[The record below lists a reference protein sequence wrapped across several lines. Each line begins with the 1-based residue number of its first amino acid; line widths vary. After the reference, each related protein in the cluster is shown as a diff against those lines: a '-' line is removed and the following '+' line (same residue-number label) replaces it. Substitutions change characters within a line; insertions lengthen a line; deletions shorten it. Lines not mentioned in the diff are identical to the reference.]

1 VPPPDRNTPA
11 EPNIGS
17 RSLLDVL
24 VAEDEPVSRHL
35 LEKSL
40 RQWGYHPIVCP
51 DGLEALGLLRS
62 ANAPRIAVLDWVM
75 PGMDGVDICRAIR
88 DNATA
93 TQPYLI
99 LLTARVRP
107 EDIVEG
113 LRAGADDYITKPV
126 DREEFEARLQ
136 VASRI
141 VGLQQR
147 LSDRVSEL
155 EEALTRVRQLHGLLP
170 ICAYCKRIRD
180 DQNYWNQVETYI
192 AEHTDVQ
199 FSHGI
204 CPSCFERV
212 MKDETPDTTPHE

>member
-1 VPPPDRNTPA
+1 MDPTTPNA
-11 EPNIGS
+11 STGTRPVI
-17 RSLLDVL
+17 DVL
-24 VAEDEPVSRHL
+24 VAEDEPVSRRL

-40 RQWGYHPIVCP
+40 LQWGYRPIVCP

-62 ANAPRIAVLDWVM
+62 PDAPRIAVLDWVM

-88 DNATA
+88 DSNTA
-93 TQPYLI
+93 NQPYLI

-107 EDIVEG
+107 EDIVQG

-136 VASRI
+136 VAARI

-147 LSDRVSEL
+147 LSDRVNEL
-155 EEALTRVRQLHGLLP
+155 EHALTRVRQLQGLLP

-180 DQNYWNQVETYI
+180 DQNYWNQVETYLV
-192 AEHTDVQ
+192 EHADVQ

-204 CPSCFERV
+204 CPSCLERV
-212 MKDETPDTTPHE
+212 IQDESPNTPSE

>member
-1 VPPPDRNTPA
+1 MPTPDHHTPL
-11 EPNIGS
+11 EPVSGS

-40 RQWGYHPIVCP
+40 RQWGYHPVVCP
-51 DGLEALGLLRS
+51 DGLEALAVLRS
-62 ANAPRIAVLDWVM
+62 DNAPRIAILDWVM

-99 LLTARVRP
+99 LLTARVRS
-107 EDIVEG
+107 EDIVQG

-126 DREEFEARLQ
+126 AREEFEARLQ

-155 EEALTRVRQLHGLLP
+155 EKALTRVRQLHGLLP

-204 CPSCFERV
+204 CPTCLDRV
-212 MKDETPDTTPHE
+212 IQEEVPDTPPSG

>member
-1 VPPPDRNTPA
+1 V
-11 EPNIGS
+11 I
-17 RSLLDVL
+17 DVL
-24 VAEDEPVSRHL
+24 IAEDEPVSRRL

-40 RQWGYHPIVCP
+40 QHWGYRPIVCP
-51 DGLEALGLLRS
+51 DGLEALTLLRS
-62 ANAPRIAVLDWVM
+62 AESPRIAVLDWVM

-88 DNATA
+88 DGDSA

-107 EDIVEG
+107 EDIVAG

-126 DREEFEARLQ
+126 DRKEFEARLQ
-136 VASRI
+136 VAARI

-147 LSDRVSEL
+147 LTDRVKEL
-155 EEALTRVRQLHGLLP
+155 EQALTRVRQLQGLLP

-180 DQNYWNQVETYI
+180 DQNYWNQVETYL

-204 CPSCFERV
+204 CPSCFDRV
-212 MKDETPDTTPHE
+212 MQDTSGEIR

>member
-1 VPPPDRNTPA
+1 VTPTDPTTTTGPIDA
-11 EPNIGS
+11 RPII
-17 RSLLDVL
+17 DVL
-24 VAEDEPVSRHL
+24 VAEDEPVSRRL

-40 RQWGYHPIVCP
+40 LQWGYHPIVCP
-51 DGLEALGLLRS
+51 DGLEALGLLR
-62 ANAPRIAVLDWVM
+62 APDAPRIAVLDWVM

-88 DNATA
+88 DSNTVS
-93 TQPYLI
+93 QPYLI

-107 EDIVEG
+107 EDIVQG

-136 VASRI
+136 VAARI

-147 LSDRVSEL
+147 LSDRVTEL
-155 EEALTRVRQLHGLLP
+155 EHALTRVRQLQGLLP

-180 DQNYWNQVETYI
+180 DQNYWNQVETYL
-192 AEHTDVQ
+192 AEHADVQ

-204 CPSCFERV
+204 CPSCLERV
-212 MKDETPDTTPHE
+212 IKDEAPNTPLPE

>member
-1 VPPPDRNTPA
+1 VTPSDPITTPSPFGA
-11 EPNIGS
+11 RPVI
-17 RSLLDVL
+17 DVL
-24 VAEDEPVSRHL
+24 VAEDEPVSRRL
-35 LEKSL
+35 LERSL
-40 RQWGYHPIVCP
+40 SQWGYHPVVCP
-51 DGLEALGLLRS
+51 DGLEALNLLRS
-62 ANAPRIAVLDWVM
+62 PNAPRIAVLDWVM

-88 DNATA
+88 DINTA
-93 TQPYLI
+93 SQPYLI

-107 EDIVEG
+107 EDIVQG

-136 VASRI
+136 VACRI

-147 LSDRVSEL
+147 LSDRVTQL
-155 EEALTRVRQLHGLLP
+155 EEALTRVRQLQGLLP

-180 DQNYWNQVETYI
+180 DQNYWNQVETYL

-204 CPSCFERV
+204 CPSCFDRV
-212 MKDETPDTTPHE
+212 IQDDPPGTPPRV

>member
-1 VPPPDRNTPA
+1 MTPSDNSTTPA
-11 EPNIGS
+11 PIGA
-17 RSLLDVL
+17 RPVIDVL
-24 VAEDEPVSRHL
+24 VAEDEPVSRRL

-40 RQWGYHPIVCP
+40 LQWGYRPVVCP

-62 ANAPRIAVLDWVM
+62 PNAPRIAVLDWVM

-88 DNATA
+88 DVNTA
-93 TQPYLI
+93 NQPYLI

-107 EDIVEG
+107 EDIVQG

-147 LSDRVSEL
+147 LSDRVTEL
-155 EEALTRVRQLHGLLP
+155 EVALTRVRQLQGLLP

-180 DQNYWNQVETYI
+180 DQNYWNQVETYL

-204 CPSCFERV
+204 CPSCFDRV
-212 MKDETPDTTPHE
+212 IQDEPPDTPPRE

>member
-1 VPPPDRNTPA
+1 VTPT
-11 EPNIGS
+11 ERTTTTDPIGA
-17 RSLLDVL
+17 RPVIDVL
-24 VAEDEPVSRHL
+24 VAEDEPVSRRL

-40 RQWGYHPIVCP
+40 LQWGYRPIVCP
-51 DGLEALGLLRS
+51 DGLEALGLLR
-62 ANAPRIAVLDWVM
+62 ADDAPRIAVLDWVM

-88 DNATA
+88 DSNTPK
-93 TQPYLI
+93 QPYLI

-107 EDIVEG
+107 EDIVQG

-147 LSDRVSEL
+147 LSDRVNEL
-155 EEALTRVRQLHGLLP
+155 EQALTRVRRLQGLLP

-180 DQNYWNQVETYI
+180 DQNYWSQVETYL

-204 CPSCFERV
+204 CPSCLERV
-212 MKDETPDTTPHE
+212 IESETQDTPPPE

>member
-1 VPPPDRNTPA
+1 MTPSDHSTTSA
-11 EPNIGS
+11 PIGA
-17 RSLLDVL
+17 RSLIDVL
-24 VAEDEPVSRHL
+24 VAEDEPVSRRL

-40 RQWGYHPIVCP
+40 LQWGYRPVVCP
-51 DGLEALGLLRS
+51 DGLEALVLLRS
-62 ANAPRIAVLDWVM
+62 PNAPRIAVLD
-75 PGMDGVDICRAIR
+75 
-88 DNATA
+88 
-93 TQPYLI
+93 
-99 LLTARVRP
+99 
-107 EDIVEG
+107 IVQG

-147 LSDRVSEL
+147 LSDRVTEL
-155 EEALTRVRQLHGLLP
+155 EVALTRVRQLQGLLP

-180 DQNYWNQVETYI
+180 DQNYWNQVETYL

-212 MKDETPDTTPHE
+212 IQDERPGAPPKE

>member
-1 VPPPDRNTPA
+1 V
-11 EPNIGS
+11 I
-17 RSLLDVL
+17 DVL
-24 VAEDEPVSRHL
+24 IAEDEPVSRRL

-40 RQWGYHPIVCP
+40 QHWGYRPIVCP
-51 DGLEALGLLRS
+51 DGVEALSLLRS
-62 ANAPRIAVLDWVM
+62 PESPRIAVLDWVM

-88 DNATA
+88 DGDSA

-107 EDIVEG
+107 EDIVAG
-113 LRAGADDYITKPV
+113 LRAGADDYLTKPV

-136 VASRI
+136 VAARI

-147 LSDRVSEL
+147 LSDRVKEL
-155 EEALTRVRQLHGLLP
+155 EQALTRVRQLQGLLP

-180 DQNYWNQVETYI
+180 DRNYWNQVETYL

-204 CPSCFERV
+204 CPSCFDRV
-212 MKDETPDTTPHE
+212 MQDNAGDPR

>member
-1 VPPPDRNTPA
+1 MTPSDPTTTPPP
-11 EPNIGS
+11 IGV
-17 RSLLDVL
+17 RPVIDVL
-24 VAEDEPVSRHL
+24 VAEDEPVSRRL

-40 RQWGYHPIVCP
+40 LQWGYHPVVCP
-51 DGLEALGLLRS
+51 DGLEALNLLRS

-75 PGMDGVDICRAIR
+75 PGMDGVDVCRAIR
-88 DNATA
+88 DGDTA
-93 TQPYLI
+93 NQPYLI
-99 LLTARVRP
+99 LLTARVRS
-107 EDIVEG
+107 EDIVQG

-147 LSDRVSEL
+147 LSDRVIEL
-155 EEALTRVRQLHGLLP
+155 EQALTRVRQLQGLLP
-170 ICAYCKRIRD
+170 ICSYCKRIRD
-180 DQNYWNQVETYI
+180 DQNYWSQVETYL

-204 CPSCFERV
+204 CPSCLERV
-212 MKDETPDTTPHE
+212 IQDETSDTPPSE

>member
-1 VPPPDRNTPA
+1 MA
-11 EPNIGS
+11 S
-17 RSLLDVL
+17 RRS
-24 VAEDEPVSRHL
+24 S
-35 LEKSL
+35 
-40 RQWGYHPIVCP
+40 
-51 DGLEALGLLRS
+51 LLRS
-62 ANAPRIAVLDWVM
+62 ADAPRIAVLDWVM

-88 DNATA
+88 DVNTA
-93 TQPYLI
+93 SQPYLI

-107 EDIVEG
+107 EDIVQG

-147 LSDRVSEL
+147 LSDRVTEL
-155 EEALTRVRQLHGLLP
+155 EQALTRVRQLQGLLP

-180 DQNYWNQVETYI
+180 DQNYWNQVETYL

-212 MKDETPDTTPHE
+212 IQDEPPGAPPKE

>member
-1 VPPPDRNTPA
+1 MTPTDPIPPAP
-11 EPNIGS
+11 IGA
-17 RSLLDVL
+17 RPVIDVL
-24 VAEDEPVSRHL
+24 VAEDEPVSRRL

-40 RQWGYHPIVCP
+40 LLWGYRPVVCP
-51 DGLEALGLLRS
+51 DGLEALNLLRS
-62 ANAPRIAVLDWVM
+62 ADAPRIAVLDWVM

-88 DNATA
+88 DTNTA
-93 TQPYLI
+93 SQPYLI

-107 EDIVEG
+107 EDIVQG

-136 VASRI
+136 VATRI

-147 LSDRVSEL
+147 LSDRVVEL
-155 EEALTRVRQLHGLLP
+155 EQALTRVRQLQGLLP

-180 DQNYWNQVETYI
+180 DQNYWNQVETYL

-212 MKDETPDTTPHE
+212 MQDESPDTTPHE